1 MADSTE
7 VSTGHSRRVRFLAL
21 CASLLVALFGVMVAG
36 LPSAEGAPA
45 TPSADA
51 ATTILAE
58 VAPEDDLEPVELIY
72 FRGEGCSNC
81 AGLERWFDEEL
92 FVEFPNIQ
100 IIDYEVWNSAENR
113 EIFAEYGD
121 RLGFQANST
130 PTLVLDE
137 RVWIG
142 LSTAVQR
149 DLRGAISMA
158 SKGEPVPPGV
168 YGSTTSGT
176 CNAETLECTS
186 AGGTVI
192 TMPIFGEIDLDEH
205 SLLFSTLIIG
215 FVDGINPCSLWV
227 ITILLTIVIRTGSR
241 GRVIAIGSTFLF
253 VTAAMYALFMAGI
266 YSVLGIMGHLVQI
279 QFAVGIIALVFGLFA
294 TKDYF
299 APKRGPSM
307 SIRQSSKPGLYSRM
321 RDVAGRKALL
331 PALGAT
337 AVLAIL
343 VSFLETPCSA
353 GLPVLWTGMLRE
365 AGIGGTTAVLYFIAY
380 MIPFLLDEF
389 LVFAFAVITMRAT
402 KMQEKH
408 GQLLKLIAGVTM
420 LMLALVMLL
429 DPTIME
435 DPIKTLGLFAAAFA
449 LAGIV
454 HYITEYVKRR
464 QSEDEVKVS
473 VPDGEPSS
481 DSERDDESANI

>member
-1 MADSTE
+1 MADNTA
-7 VSTGHSRRVRFLAL
+7 VSRNPSRLTRFLAL
-21 CASLLVALFGVMVAG
+21 CGALLVALFGVIVAG

-45 TPSADA
+45 TSS
-51 ATTILAE
+51 ATTTSASQ
-58 VAPEDDLEPVELIY
+58 ADDATDDDLQPVELIY

-81 AGLERWFDEEL
+81 AGLEKWFEEEL

-100 IIDYEVWNSAENR
+100 IVDYEVWHSAENR

-158 SKGEPVPPGV
+158 SKGESVPPGV

-176 CNAETLECTS
+176 CNADTLECTS

-192 TMPIFGEIDLDEH
+192 TIPLFGEVDLDEH

-241 GRVIAIGSTFLF
+241 GRVIAIGSTFLLI
-253 VTAAMYALFMAGI
+253 TAAMYALFMAGI

-279 QFAVGIIALVFGLFA
+279 QFAVGLIALVFGIFA

-299 APKRGPSM
+299 WPKRGPSM
-307 SIRQSSKPGLYSRM
+307 SIPQSSKPGLYARM
-321 RDVAGRKALL
+321 RDVAGRKALI

-389 LVFAFAVITMRAT
+389 IVFVFAVVTMRAA

-435 DPIKTLGLFAAAFA
+435 DPIKTLGLFVVAFA
-449 LAGIV
+449 VAAIV
-454 HYITEYVKRR
+454 HKTTELVKRR
-464 QSEDEVKVS
+464 RLEEQASLSDDDHTSESPSEDET
-473 VPDGEPSS
+473 
-481 DSERDDESANI
+481 ANT